1 MTGLDDTGCS
11 IVPKSP
17 AARPARKPRKGR
29 TLSPAELAALPDDEL
44 LEQVQR
50 QTFRF
55 FWEGG
60 HPLSG
65 LAPDRR
71 TTRDIPVDDLAA
83 IGGTGF
89 GLMSI
94 IVAVERGWV
103 TRAAAVTRIGAMLE
117 MLTRAP
123 CYHGA

>member
-1 MTGLDDTGCS
+1 MLLGYRMPT
-11 IVPKSP
+11 VPKRP
-17 AARPARKPRKGR
+17 AAAARKPRGHGAPRGR
-29 TLSPAELAALPDDEL
+29 TLGPETLAALPDDEL

-94 IVAVERGWV
+94 IVAVERGW
-103 TRAAAVTRIGAMLE
+103 
-117 MLTRAP
+117 
-123 CYHGA
+123 

>member
-1 MTGLDDTGCS
+1 MPT
-11 IVPKSP
+11 VPKPS
-17 AARPARKPRKGR
+17 AARSARTPRRARALG
-29 TLSPAELAALPDDEL
+29 TAELAGLPDDEL

-60 HPLSG
+60 HPVSG

-71 TTRDIPVDDLAA
+71 TRDAGPVDELAA
-83 IGGTGF
+83 VGGTGF
-89 GLMSI
+89 GLMCI
-94 IVAVERGWV
+94 IVAVERGWI

-117 MLTRAP
+117 VLTRAP
-123 CYHGA
+123 CYHGAFAHFLD